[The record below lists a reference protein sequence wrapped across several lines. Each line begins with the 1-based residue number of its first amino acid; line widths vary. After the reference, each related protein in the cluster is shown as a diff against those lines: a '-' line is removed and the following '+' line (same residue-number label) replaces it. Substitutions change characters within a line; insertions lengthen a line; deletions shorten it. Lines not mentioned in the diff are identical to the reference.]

1 MTLERGKSAIF
12 CSPAGPWRRLHWK
25 QDDST
30 LLAVVLARINQN
42 RSRKRASTYSLPEW
56 PLFSWKN
63 LISSTPSGESLE
75 IIIWCLDSSG
85 KGALLSRP
93 PTRSTPPIR
102 TGLNF
107 ARQLDFFTQ
116 PPFLMVSISSGN
128 AFPWSNII
136 SSLSAESKSWQDIGS
151 RLRAPTFPWT
161 FGPGSL
167 FLIPNLLW

>member
-1 MTLERGKSAIF
+1 M
-12 CSPAGPWRRLHWK
+12 
-25 QDDST
+25 
-30 LLAVVLARINQN
+30 LARINQN

-63 LISSTPSGESLE
+63 LISRTPSGESLE

-128 AFPWSNII
+128 AFLWSNII
-136 SSLSAESKSWQDIGS
+136 SSLSASLDKT
-151 RLRAPTFPWT
+151 LAPGWGDQHFRDHS
-161 FGPGSL
+161 GQAVS
-167 FLIPNLLW
+167 FLIEIFSGSEDTLQLISVNSSRS